1 MVKPKQSPRR
11 VVINST
17 RNSQPKK
24 LLKKLSEHS
33 LTKMTKRSFKSRPT
47 TAGGESR
54 IKSKF
59 SVLSRRGISGEIKE
73 TSEQEDSPVK
83 IAGNKRPQTAKV
95 SPSKGLLNKSNLHI
109 GTEIQRH
116 LSPVRSHGTNFSPI
130 KSPSGFMKS

>member
-1 MVKPKQSPRR
+1 MDKYNSWVEKKKEGDPESARLDATLIGEVSMVKPKQSPRR

-59 SVLSRRGISGEIKE
+59 SVLSRGGISGEIKE

-109 GTEIQRH
+109 
-116 LSPVRSHGTNFSPI
+116 
-130 KSPSGFMKS
+130 